1 MKTLDAVK
9 IMDIARTLIPM
20 AMLAAIA
27 ILALRFIGTYIGLCI
42 WFVTIRTGP
51 FFICDYARKRVMG
64 RVIYRRKYAVFT
76 INPDSG
82 LGYPGNENQC
92 NGIQWY
98 SARSAK
104 RQTTT

>member
-9 IMDIARTLIPM
+9 IMDIARALIPM
-20 AMLAAIA
+20 AMHAAIA
-27 ILALRFIGTYIGLCI
+27 ILAIRFIRTYIGLCI
-42 WFVTIRTGP
+42 WFVTISTGP
-51 FFICDYARKRVMG
+51 FFICDYVRKRVMG

-92 NGIQWY
+92 IGIQRY